1 MATWS
6 EEWTQWAQRHFP
18 ALRLGGFTL
27 TSRESDEY
35 NCIAWA
41 ALDTT
46 RWWWPSPDAYWP
58 AEAPQA
64 ETVESFIV
72 AFRRLGFEPCDLSE
86 ALEAGVEKVAI
97 YAKADGRPTHMAR
110 QTETG
115 EWTSK
120 LGEGCDIEHHSL
132 NGVEGVTYGRVVQML
147 KRPR

>member
-1 MATWS
+1 
-6 EEWTQWAQRHFP
+6 
-18 ALRLGGFTL
+18 LGGFTL

-35 NCIAWA
+35 NRIAWV

-46 RWWWPSPDAYWP
+46 RWWWPSPGDYWP

-72 AFRRLGFEPCDLSE
+72 AFRTLGFQPCDLSE

-97 YAKADGRPTHMAR
+97 Y
-110 QTETG
+110 
-115 EWTSK
+115 
-120 LGEGCDIEHHSL
+120 LEHHSL
-132 NGVEGVTYGRVVQML
+132 SGVEGAAYGRVVQML